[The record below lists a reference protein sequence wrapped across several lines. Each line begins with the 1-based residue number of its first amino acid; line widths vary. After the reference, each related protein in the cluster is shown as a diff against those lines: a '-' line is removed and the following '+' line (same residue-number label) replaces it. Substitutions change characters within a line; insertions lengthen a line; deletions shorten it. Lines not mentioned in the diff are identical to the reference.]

1 MCQTSEVSFTYRSRP
16 PTEHLLSALLF
27 GGAVGALMLP
37 GTAAMWT
44 WVVALPPRLAVVG
57 GLLALHTALFWTIC
71 AAFHY
76 VDTHDAP
83 VFIARHRIQRDRR
96 KHPPLG
102 PTVRVLL
109 RNQFV
114 LLPVLLL
121 GTAEVLLWR
130 GWTVEPQLPG
140 LGRLCLE
147 VGAQAVIAV
156 VVFYSTHRFLHRKW
170 WMKRVHRI
178 HHEFK
183 TTTAWASEYAHPVE
197 FVIGNYASLA
207 LGALIIAPHLASM
220 YLFACLALVNILV
233 HHSGYALPWASW
245 SQPHDWHHYKMSE
258 LFGTS
263 GFLDRVL
270 ETSPEYEALE
280 EGEVP

>member
-1 MCQTSEVSFTYRSRP
+1 MCHTAGVSFTVRHRP

-27 GGAVGALMLP
+27 GGVAALSTSAAASEAWQAVAS
-37 GTAAMWT
+37 
-44 WVVALPPRLAVVG
+44 LPPRTAVVG
-57 GLLALHTALFWTIC
+57 GLLGLHTVLFYSIC
-71 AAFHY
+71 LAFHY

-83 VFIARHRIQRDRR
+83 SFIARHRIQQERR
-96 KHPPLG
+96 KHPTLL
-102 PTVRVLL
+102 PTLQVLA
-109 RNQFV
+109 RNQFL

-121 GTAEVLLWR
+121 GTAEILLWR
-130 GWTVEPQLPG
+130 GWTVEPELPG
-140 LGRLCLE
+140 LGRLALE
-147 VGAQAVIAV
+147 VSAQAVVAV
-156 VVFYSTHRFLHRKW
+156 AVFYASHRFLHRKW

-207 LGALIIAPHLASM
+207 LGALLIAPHLASM
-220 YLFACLALVNILV
+220 YLFAALALVNILV

-270 ETSPEYEALE
+270 GTSPEYESLD
-280 EGEVP
+280 EGDVR